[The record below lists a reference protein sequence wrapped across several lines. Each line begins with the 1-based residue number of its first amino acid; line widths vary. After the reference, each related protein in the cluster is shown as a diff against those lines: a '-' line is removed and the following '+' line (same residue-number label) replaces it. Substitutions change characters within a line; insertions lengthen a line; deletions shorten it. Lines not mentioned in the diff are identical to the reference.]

1 MLEFASFANVVGL
14 ALVGALVF
22 WLRGLPELLFGWGR
36 QFLVTTLTID
46 SRDEFLF
53 AALVEYMNEQQA
65 LKNINQFTART
76 VRGGSAYQSLEE
88 EMRMGMQPRAYLSPG
103 EGLHFFKLENR
114 WIWMRRELQMGMSI
128 IERISLSHW
137 GRQRQLLQKFLDQ
150 AITARV
156 AREIDKV
163 AVYVPNPFHGGDWV
177 RTRLGNNRPLS
188 SVILKAGQSEEILGD
203 IQEFFASRPRYVEL
217 GIPWRRGYLL
227 HGPPGTG
234 KTSLV
239 TALASELHLNVCA
252 LSLASPVVSDEKIYA
267 LLAGIPVRSLLLI
280 EDVDAFFDQ
289 RRQTSAQVKLS
300 FSGFLNAL
308 DGVASQEGTILFMT
322 SNHPERL
329 DPALVRAGRIDQKF
343 ELGHCD
349 ADQLKRLFLKFFKD
363 EVAAEQF
370 AQRYSGEQLS
380 AATVQARL
388 MTLDSP
394 ATALVK
400 FPQFDSERPR
410 G

>member
-1 MLEFASFANVVGL
+1 MLEFASLANVVGL

-22 WLRGLPELLFGWGR
+22 WLRGLPELLFGWCR

-53 AALVEYMNEQQA
+53 AALVEYMNQQQA
-65 LKNINQFTART
+65 LSNINQFTART
-76 VRGGSAYQSLEE
+76 VRGGSAYQSLED
-88 EMRMGMQPRAYLSPG
+88 EMRMGMRPRAYLSPG
-103 EGLHFFKLENR
+103 EGLHFFKLKDR
-114 WIWMRRELQMGMSI
+114 WVWMRRELQMGMAV

-137 GRQRQLLQKFLDQ
+137 GRERQMLQAFLDE
-150 AITARV
+150 AIAARV

-188 SVILKAGQSEEILGD
+188 SVVLKIGQSEAILGD
-203 IQEFFASRPRYVEL
+203 IQEFFASQPRYVEL

-289 RRQTSAQVKLS
+289 RRQASEQVKLS

-343 ELGHCD
+343 ELGNCD
-349 ADQLKRLFLKFFKD
+349 EDQLKRLFLKFFKD
-363 EVAAEQF
+363 ETAASEF
-370 AQRYSGEQLS
+370 ARRYADQELS

-388 MTLDSP
+388 MTLDS
-394 ATALVK
+394 ASAALSR
-400 FPQFDSERPR
+400 FDSARRP
-410 G
+410 